1 MNTPVKSLRSS
12 CFTVSMALQL
22 SIMCLALVPFSQ
34 VEAQER
40 TFQGLPVYGGA
51 DFIGGSAAVDAV
63 AYSASLL
70 ATSRRGKDPVK
81 DGVPAF
87 VFDLDA
93 RWSPAI
99 FDVRPADVNG
109 IPLLGPSAAGM
120 VEGSLLAYKVGLVFP
135 VGRFIRPFLTLDYF
149 VASHLGSFFQVIDP
163 YYSGNSILSY
173 FSFGIYG
180 LFTGG
185 RETGFSAVAGQILPG
200 IEIEVPGIPITLRSG
215 YLMKFRDPID
225 ESGRFI
231 SRFYLEENS
240 WNNVF
245 GKPFGDYKSADDI
258 PPGVEGF
265 DQGQFIFGASVW
277 GIDVSALISGDLSEI
292 GAAELAREFIISSSS
307 PVSTV
312 LKRIRPNLRFVEQ
325 GLVQLLGA
333 RRFLGGIDGEI
344 RLGSLA
350 FKPVVEASLIP
361 FQLYSAQVDVQI
373 LSFLWVGGSMVNKED
388 GQMLLGWRAG
398 MGFEIPGAMH
408 MNFNVGRNF
417 RDSLVGNL
425 SIHDSLLFNLQIGF

>member
-1 MNTPVKSLRSS
+1 MNIKMIWLRSRW
-12 CFTVSMALQL
+12 FTSSMALHL
-22 SIMCLALVPFSQ
+22 GILCLVLAPFSLIGA
-34 VEAQER
+34 EER
-40 TFQGLPVYGGA
+40 TFQGLPVYEGA

-63 AYSASLL
+63 AYSAGIL
-70 ATSRRGKDPVK
+70 ATSRRGNDQANG
-81 DGVPAF
+81 GVPAF

-93 RWSPAI
+93 RWSPAV
-99 FDVRPADVNG
+99 FDVRPTDVHG

-120 VEGSLLAYKVGLVFP
+120 VEGSLLAYKVGLVVP
-135 VGRFIRPFLTLDYF
+135 AGRFIRPFLTLDYF

-180 LFTGG
+180 LLTGG

-200 IEIEVPGIPITLRSG
+200 IEIEVPGFPITLRTG

-225 ESGRFI
+225 ESGSFI
-231 SRFYLEENS
+231 SRFYLEDNS

-245 GKPFGDYKSADDI
+245 GKPFGDYTSADDI

-265 DQGQFIFGASVW
+265 DQAQFIFGASVW
-277 GIDVSALISGDLSEI
+277 GIDASALVSGDLSEI
-292 GAAELAREFIISSSS
+292 GAAELAREFLVS
-307 PVSTV
+307 PTSPLSAVM
-312 LKRIRPNLRFVEQ
+312 KRIRPNLRFVEQ
-325 GLVQLLGA
+325 GLVQVLGA
-333 RRFLGGIDGEI
+333 RRFLGGIDGEF
-344 RLGSLA
+344 RLGTLA
-350 FKPVVEASLIP
+350 LKPVVEASLIP
-361 FQLYSAQVDVQI
+361 FQLYSAQVEVQV
-373 LSFLWVGGSMVNKED
+373 LKFLWVGGSMVNTED
-388 GQMLLGWRAG
+388 GRTLLGWRAG
-398 MGFEIPGAMH
+398 MAFEIPGAMH